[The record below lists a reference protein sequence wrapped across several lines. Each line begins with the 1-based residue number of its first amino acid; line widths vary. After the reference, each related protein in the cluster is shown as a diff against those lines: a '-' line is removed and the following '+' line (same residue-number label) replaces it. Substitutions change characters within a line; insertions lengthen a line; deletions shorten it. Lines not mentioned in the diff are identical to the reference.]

1 MPDHIALKCVL
12 DLLDNHFIIPPY
24 QRGYRWTSQ
33 EVNDLLNDIWEF
45 TQKDQKSK
53 KEFYCLQPI
62 IVTPCENG
70 YIVIDGQQR
79 LTTIYII
86 FEVLKEIKNH
96 LTKKMFTLEY
106 QTRADSEEFL
116 KNIELSRQDENI
128 DYYHICNA
136 YTTVQNWF
144 ETKQGSPKI
153 DVLSTLLRDD
163 NSGNNV
169 KVIWYEVDST
179 STLDQIE
186 IFTRINT
193 GKIPLTNAEL
203 VKALLLRE
211 DNFQGNERG
220 VRLAQLEMA
229 SDWDNIEYSLGD
241 NQLWYFLCDNQKQ
254 YENRIEFIFDLIAGT
269 SSIDK
274 YYTFRY
280 FNKQFAE
287 HISSDNIWQQIK
299 KYYLTFSEWFEHRE
313 YYHLIG
319 YLVSLGENLKNL
331 EHQSSIKSKSEFKEY
346 LKEKIKNYVRYNI
359 DELNYEED
367 RRIIKRIL
375 LLFNIVTLLSNNNTN
390 ARFQFGRYKT
400 EEWDIEHI
408 HSVQS
413 ERPEAANHKIDWL
426 KEVYNFTE
434 NEDLKNKVKNFL
446 NSSHEQNDDTFVILY
461 DEILKTYSEDGVIE
475 DVDDISNL
483 ALLDS
488 GTNRGYKNAVF
499 PIKRQRIIEK
509 DTYGTFIPLCTKNVF
524 MKYYNKKVDQMTFW
538 GKNDRRAY
546 LEAIK
551 QVLSPYIPKNE
562 DRGNDE

>member
-1 MPDHIALKCVL
+1 
-12 DLLDNHFIIPPY
+12 
-24 QRGYRWTSQ
+24 
-33 EVNDLLNDIWEF
+33 
-45 TQKDQKSK
+45 
-53 KEFYCLQPI
+53 
-62 IVTPCENG
+62 
-70 YIVIDGQQR
+70 
-79 LTTIYII
+79 
-86 FEVLKEIKNH
+86 
-96 LTKKMFTLEY
+96 MFTLEY
-106 QTRADSEEFL
+106 QTREDSEEFL

-153 DVLSTLLRDD
+153 DILSTLLRGDD
-163 NSGNNV
+163 SGNNV

-179 STLDQIE
+179 SILDQIE

-211 DNFQGNERG
+211 NNFQGNEKG

-241 NQLWYFLCDNQKQ
+241 DQLWYFLYDNQKP
-254 YENRIEFIFDLIAGT
+254 YENKIEFIFDLIAGT
-269 SSIDK
+269 SNIDK
-274 YYTFRY
+274 YHTFRY
-280 FNKQFAE
+280 FNEELNTSASAE
-287 HISSDNIWQQIK
+287 SIWQQIK
-299 KYYLTFSEWFEHRE
+299 RFYLTFSEWFEYRE

-319 YLVSLGENLKNL
+319 YLIALGENLKNL

-367 RRIIKRIL
+367 RGIIKRIL

-413 ERPEAANHKIDWL
+413 ERPEATNHKNDWL

-446 NSSHEQNDDTFVILY
+446 DSSHEQDDDTFVILF
-461 DEILKTYSEDGVIE
+461 DEILKTYSEDGVVE

-509 DTYGTFIPLCTKNVF
+509 DTYGTFIPLCTKNAF
-524 MKYYNKKVDQMTFW
+524 MKYYSKKVDQMTFW
-538 GKNDRRAY
+538 SKNDRRAY

-551 QVLSPYIPKNE
+551 QVLSPYIPNNE
-562 DRGNDE
+562 DQTDE